1 MHRPRACW
9 GAVPG
14 WRRRRHSW
22 TAREPPGAHSGPG
35 TDFHAIAEGCVS
47 ITPLQM
53 DLSSYPVMDDLVQW
67 LGI

>member
-1 MHRPRACW
+1 
-9 GAVPG
+9 
-14 WRRRRHSW
+14 
-22 TAREPPGAHSGPG
+22 
-35 TDFHAIAEGCVS
+35 VS